1 MTQDAIGVFDSGVG
15 GLTVV
20 KELTRHLPHENIVYF
35 GDTARVPYG
44 TKSAETILRY
54 ATENAIFLLKHK
66 VKCIVIACNTA
77 TAYALEQL
85 QHLFRVPVIGVINP
99 GVKAALQTSKNH
111 RIGIIG
117 TTGTIQS
124 GVYQNE
130 IIKHSPNAKVF
141 AQSCPLF
148 VPLIEEGLLSHEA
161 TKILIKEYL
170 APLMKESIDT
180 LLLGCTH
187 YPLLA
192 EQIQDVVGGDVTVIN
207 SAEACA
213 NEVKALLQDK
223 QLAGNMIQS
232 GVNRFF
238 VSDDPH
244 KFEAMAARFF
254 GTPLSHIERIDLS

>member
-1 MTQDAIGVFDSGVG
+1 MNQDAIGVFDSGVG

-20 KELTRHLPHENIVYF
+20 KELIRQLPHENIVYI

-44 TKSAETILRY
+44 SKSADTILRY
-54 ATENAIFLLKHK
+54 SIENAIFLLKHK

-77 TAYALEQL
+77 TAYALEHL
-85 QHLFRVPVIGVINP
+85 QHLFRVPVIGVIKP
-99 GVKAALQTSKNH
+99 GVEAALKASHNH
-111 RIGIIG
+111 RIAIIG

-124 GVYQNE
+124 GVYQKE
-130 IIKHSPNAKVF
+130 ILNHSPDVKVF
-141 AQSCPLF
+141 AQACPLF

-161 TKILIKEYL
+161 TKILIREYL
-170 APLMKESIDT
+170 TPLLNESVDT

-192 EQIQDVVGGDVTVIN
+192 EQIQEIAGKDVTVIN

-213 NEVKALLQDK
+213 KAVKALICEK
-223 QLAGNMIQS
+223 NIAGNVERE

-244 KFEAMAARFF
+244 KFEMMATRFF
-254 GTPLSHIERIDLS
+254 GGPLSHIERISLI